1 MQTSAHDRLLLRIVV
16 TILSLAWAWAL
27 VPASASEDAHLRVIG
42 FSEDGRYFA
51 FEQYGLTAGSGSP
64 FSSLYIVDLPA
75 NRWVAGT
82 PVRRLLREGSFDDGT
97 AYEALA
103 ALRAEVDAEAAPLLT
118 RRSVRIPASV
128 VFARGLGDHAA
139 QTPLNAIRI
148 PFTDSPLGERAFAQF
163 DLLLEEIPARS
174 QITYCVQ
181 PTKGYRLTLR
191 HPDADPVVLH
201 ADTSVPRSRGC
212 AQAYRLSQFLVPD
225 AADCATA
232 ICPDGPLGVAL
243 ISVFAEGFEG
253 LGRRFIA
260 VPVPFLR
267 DPQD

>member
-1 MQTSAHDRLLLRIVV
+1 MRTSGYDRFLLRIAV
-16 TILSLAWAWAL
+16 TILSLAWALA
-27 VPASASEDAHLRVIG
+27 PASASEDAHLRVIG

-51 FEQYGLTAGSGSP
+51 LEEYGTMAGSGSP

-82 PVRRLLREGSFDDGT
+82 PVRRLLREGSFEEGT
-97 AYEALA
+97 AYAALA

-118 RRSVRIPASV
+118 QRSVRIPASV

-139 QTPLNAIRI
+139 QPPLNAIRI
-148 PFTDSPLGERAFAQF
+148 PFVDWPLGERAFVQF
-163 DLLLEEIPARS
+163 DLLLEEIPARN
-174 QITYCVQ
+174 QMPYCVQ
-181 PTKGYRLTLR
+181 PPKGYRLTLR
-191 HPDADPVVLH
+191 QPGADPVVLH

-225 AADCATA
+225 AADCAAA